1 MSESRSQL
9 PMSHSSFVDRQ
20 SQPAT
25 GKRNIKKVPFVELL
39 NDRLQG
45 VVSSGSDIERVY
57 VSFFEAGSIDFY
69 CSTNN
74 NRPCGGVG
82 SGYPCNHL
90 QALLEE
96 AISQYSLEAVVR
108 FLKLSDD
115 TNQFEAAHDIL
126 ARSGNLK
133 KEPASEVF
141 SRFLNHL
148 RYLELSGSNTAL
160 PEMSWFV

>member
-1 MSESRSQL
+1 MSESRSQSPRL
-9 PMSHSSFVDRQ
+9 PSSFVDRPFQ
-20 SQPAT
+20 SAK

-96 AISQYSLEAVVR
+96 AIVQYGLEGVVR

-115 TNQFEAAHDIL
+115 GKQFQAAHDIL
-126 ARSGNLK
+126 ACRGNLK

-148 RYLELSGSNTAL
+148 RYLELSSSNAVL